1 LSLVSFSISQ
11 NIDDLSEDNF
21 KEYNKNKIRIE
32 KKNSLIFNKSNEFH
46 IYKGFEEISISEFL
60 VLTGYDDVMSSIDI
74 EKSFEKTKLE
84 NSFKFRIP
92 TYIISIILVFLEYG
106 TDSVNDFYAAIPLYA
121 YTVIDGSITLKKY
134 IEFKDIANNPF
145 SYLMAVD
152 MSEEYNRKL
161 LLEIKNSQ

>member
-1 LSLVSFSISQ
+1 
-11 NIDDLSEDNF
+11 
-21 KEYNKNKIRIE
+21 
-32 KKNSLIFNKSNEFH
+32 
-46 IYKGFEEISISEFL
+46 
-60 VLTGYDDVMSSIDI
+60 MSSIDI
-74 EKSFEKTKLE
+74 ERSFEKTKLE
-84 NSFKFRIP
+84 NSLKFRIP

-134 IEFKDIANNPF
+134 IKFKDIANNPF